1 MASLKTTRL
10 LSTCPHN
17 FKETIKSHGRISP
30 QILYA
35 LWSMVN
41 PAIMFRSL
49 LDCSAAEEARTELQA
64 ARTELQAVQT
74 ELEAERAELEAE
86 RAELVAVR
94 AELDAEKKKN
104 LSTKRRLAQM
114 TEWSK
119 ETERTCNQVLAT
131 LRELDAEDDDGPR

>member
-1 MASLKTTRL
+1 
-10 LSTCPHN
+10 
-17 FKETIKSHGRISP
+17 
-30 QILYA
+30 
-35 LWSMVN
+35 MVN

-64 ARTELQAVQT
+64 ARTELQAARTELQAARTELQAVQT
-74 ELEAERAELEAE
+74 ELEAE

>member
-74 ELEAERAELEAE
+74 ELEAERAEL
-86 RAELVAVR
+86 VAVR

>member
-1 MASLKTTRL
+1 
-10 LSTCPHN
+10 
-17 FKETIKSHGRISP
+17 
-30 QILYA
+30 
-35 LWSMVN
+35 MVN

-74 ELEAERAELEAE
+74 ELEAE